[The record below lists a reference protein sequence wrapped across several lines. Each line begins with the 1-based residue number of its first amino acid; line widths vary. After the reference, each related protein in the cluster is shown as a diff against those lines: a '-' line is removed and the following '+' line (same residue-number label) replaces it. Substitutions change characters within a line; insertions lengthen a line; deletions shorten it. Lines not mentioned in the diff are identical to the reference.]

1 MTMVGPRPEVPK
13 YADLYTPEQRAILQY
28 KPGITDNASLHFR
41 NEEQLLRSAGDV
53 EEFYIRYCLPR
64 KLELN
69 QQYQRD
75 AGFFPD
81 LLIILQTV
89 SSVALNYSPP
99 IRVWLL
105 ITLYT
110 LQLAASL
117 WMAYELRF
125 DFAAA
130 PEDEARAIVCA
141 ALARPLQ
148 QLFLGASALTPS
160 SLFQH
165 ARPGQDLSR

>member
-117 WMAYELRF
+117 WMAYELRSTSRRRRKMK
-125 DFAAA
+125 
-130 PEDEARAIVCA
+130 PERLFVLLWLVRSSSSFL
-141 ALARPLQ
+141 AL
-148 QLFLGASALTPS
+148 
-160 SLFQH
+160 QH
-165 ARPGQDLSR
+165 